1 MISNKAQTV
10 TVYFIDLNMQLMDID
25 KVAKDSAEWL

>member
-25 KVAKDSAEWL
+25 KVAKDSAE